1 MSSVSETDGLDAPRL
16 VDEIDP
22 CGTAV
27 VENVFVGLEDPVGQP
42 VVPDELP
49 DIFSRVELGAFGWK
63 RQ

>member
-1 MSSVSETDGLDAPRL
+1 MSPVSEADGHDAPRL
-16 VDEIDP
+16 VDELVP
-22 CGTAV
+22 GETAL